1 MQRTGT
7 EVSRW
12 QEAAAEGDASP
23 TPCTLTGGNIGTC
36 LLLLLLCANN
46 CLSTPVRHLVGVGK
60 QSCMHAG
67 PQGSSPYHC
76 PMCGVW
82 VSSQPLLEAHFKGR
96 RHLKR
101 ALEQADTDAA
111 HMGLQPGTTP
121 EAAAVPRSLPCPPWA
136 FCSLLMCLGKSL
148 SPS

>member
-1 MQRTGT
+1 MAGSC
-7 EVSRW
+7 SRRRCPAHTLHTYGR
-12 QEAAAEGDASP
+12 QHRYLL
-23 TPCTLTGGNIGTC
+23 TPFAVVCKQLPVHTCSTFGGC
-36 LLLLLLCANN
+36 RQAK
-46 CLSTPVRHLVGVGK
+46 PF
-60 QSCMHAG
+60 CMHAG

-136 FCSLLMCLGKSL
+136 FCSLLMCLGQSL